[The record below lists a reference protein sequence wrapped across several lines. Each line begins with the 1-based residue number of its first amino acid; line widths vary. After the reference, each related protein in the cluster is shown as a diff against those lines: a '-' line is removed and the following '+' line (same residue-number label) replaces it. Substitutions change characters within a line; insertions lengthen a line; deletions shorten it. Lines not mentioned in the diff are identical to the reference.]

1 MSFLDQIPKI
11 EPVSYEIMLAFVL
24 TTFFS
29 IHGHFYPSSQTRQIC
44 CIETLKLLLSNLPE
58 SAKIIEDDPDEKV
71 KVKALLESLSREA
84 NTLKRHCDSLPNVDS
99 KCISEMARLQ
109 YHTDGIASSLRKG
122 WT

>member
-1 MSFLDQIPKI
+1 MKSCL
-11 EPVSYEIMLAFVL
+11 L

-29 IHGHFYPSSQTRQIC
+29 IHRHFYPLSQIRQIC
-44 CIETLKLLLSNLPE
+44 CAETLKLLLSNLPE
-58 SAKIIEDDPDEKV
+58 SSKIIEDDPDEKL
-71 KVKALLESLSREA
+71 KVRALLESLSREA
-84 NTLKRHCDSLPNVDS
+84 NALKRHCDSLPNVDS